1 MAFDNNFIDELK
13 TRVNIVDVI
22 GREVSLKKAGSSF
35 KGLCPFHSEKT
46 PSFNVNEERQ
56 FYHCFGCGEK
66 GDGRA
71 ESGIYISSEAGAEGQ
86 YYSEIRAGI
95 CAGQLECLDE
105 PPGERRGVHPGHAEA
120 GVNPAGPE
128 GVLRQIPEPGDFP
141 DHQYGGMPALSAS

>member
-22 GREVSLKKAGSSF
+22 GREVSLKKAGSSY

-66 GDGRA
+66 GDVIHFVERYYNLSFV
-71 ESGIYISSEAGAEGQ
+71 ESVEK
-86 YYSEIRAGI
+86 
-95 CAGQLECLDE
+95 L
-105 PPGERRGVHPGHAEA
+105 
-120 GVNPAGPE
+120 
-128 GVLRQIPEPGDFP
+128 
-141 DHQYGGMPALSAS
+141 